1 MLVTVSERTRE
12 IGVLKAVG
20 AKNRHVLIAFLFES
34 CVIGLLGGILGMV
47 IAAIASFTSVPLL
60 FGVPGSLPLGWA
72 LIAIGICLAISLLS
86 GLYPA
91 LRASRMDPVEALR
104 SE

>member
-1 MLVTVSERTRE
+1 
-12 IGVLKAVG
+12 VLKAVG
-20 AKNRHVLIAFLFES
+20 AKNRHLLIAFLFES
-34 CVIGLLGGILGMV
+34 CVIGLLGGILGMA